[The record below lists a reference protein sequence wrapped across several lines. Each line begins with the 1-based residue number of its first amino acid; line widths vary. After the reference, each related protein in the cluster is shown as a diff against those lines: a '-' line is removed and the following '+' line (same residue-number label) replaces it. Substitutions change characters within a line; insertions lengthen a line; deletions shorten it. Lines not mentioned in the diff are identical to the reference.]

1 MISQKPYIRS
11 ILFKDEDAKLSQE
24 YPYNIPSIK
33 ECENIKFHPDV
44 TFLIGENGS
53 GKSTLLEAIAIAYG
67 FNPEG
72 GTKNMRFHT
81 HESHSDLH
89 ENLRL
94 SKGLKQAEDGY
105 FLRAETFYNLATE
118 IDDNDLIKGYG
129 GKSMHKLSHGEAF
142 IALMIYKLRG
152 NGLYIFDEPEAA
164 LSPSRQLAALASID
178 KLVKSGSQ
186 FIIATHSPI
195 LLAYPSATI
204 YELNENGIMEINYK
218 DTSQYKITK
227 YFMDNPSE
235 AIHMVLSENN
245 ET

>member
-11 ILFKDEDAKLSQE
+11 LLFKDEDAKQSQE
-24 YPYNIPSIK
+24 YPYNIPAIK
-33 ECENIKFHPDV
+33 DCESIKFHPDV

-72 GTKNMRFHT
+72 GTKNMRFNT
-81 HESHSDLH
+81 HASHSSLH
-89 ENLRL
+89 DNIRI
-94 SKGLKQAEDGY
+94 SKGLKQPEDGY

-118 IDDNDLIKGYG
+118 IDVNDLIKGYG
-129 GKSMHKLSHGEAF
+129 GKSMHQLSHGEAF
-142 IALMIYKLRG
+142 IALMINKLRG

-178 KLVKSGSQ
+178 RLVKNGSQ

-195 LLAYPSATI
+195 ILAYPSATI
-204 YELNENGIMEINYK
+204 YELSENGIADIAYL
-218 DTSQYKITK
+218 DTHQYKITK

-235 AIHMVLSENN
+235 AIEMVLRENK
-245 ET
+245 ES